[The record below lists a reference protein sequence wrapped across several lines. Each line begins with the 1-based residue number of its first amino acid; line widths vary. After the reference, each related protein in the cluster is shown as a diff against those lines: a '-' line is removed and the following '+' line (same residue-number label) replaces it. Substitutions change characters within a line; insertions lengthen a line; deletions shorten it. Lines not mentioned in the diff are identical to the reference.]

1 MSLSILALAL
11 LVAQADAQEINLRN
25 ANFHLE
31 HADVR
36 VQKPGAALELV
47 RHYNSRST
55 EDGLFGFGW
64 SNPYD
69 VMVSTHADGTLLVV
83 DADGF
88 VLRYTPEGKPWA
100 EIRESFVDRLIQARR
115 TEDKAHGGEREE
127 SFYAELKQLWLDKPE
142 EREQATWAYP
152 AAWREPIDG
161 DYISYDR
168 GTETLVRTGGTY
180 QRVASDGL
188 LESFDSKG
196 RLVGRTDSAER
207 GLRLDYD
214 RDGRLIKVAHTD
226 GAGFTLFYGQG
237 GRVNELRDTEGRS
250 VAYAYDDQG
259 NLVQTRGPGQRVIA
273 YAYDEE
279 HNLVA
284 VRQPDGTGLQVLY
297 DVEADWAVALK
308 QGNGVTRYAWELLNP
323 TGEHYRCIVTDPEGG
338 QTIHEFNDLDHVS
351 VITDDGGGTT
361 RTVYSACCAKPLEV
375 THPDG
380 TVTRYEYDSQARMTG
395 VTTPDGTRARYT
407 YHPSMARIVQAS
419 YSDGRRYQ
427 YEYDRGGRV
436 TKVIEGAGRVLEL
449 FYGAN
454 GKVESMETNDGGV
467 YKFEYDVDGRPLRI
481 IGRKGVALDITYGI
495 AGEMKSSQVSTPS
508 SSQKAS
514 FYRDLQTVLA
524 MLEPATGAF

>member
-1 MSLSILALAL
+1 MTPSLLALAL
-11 LVAQADAQEINLRN
+11 LTVQVDAQEINLRN

-69 VMVSTHADGTLLVV
+69 VMVSTHADGTLLVI
-83 DADGF
+83 DSDGF
-88 VLRYTPEGKPWA
+88 VLRYTPDGRPWA
-100 EIRESFVDRLIQARR
+100 DIRAEFVRRLVQARR
-115 TEDKAHGGEREE
+115 TDDKVHGGEREE
-127 SFYAELKQLWLDKPE
+127 QYYLDLEKLWLDKPQ

-152 AAWREPIDG
+152 AAWREPVDG
-161 DYISYDR
+161 KYVSFDR
-168 GTETLVRTGGTY
+168 GTEVIVREGGTY
-180 QRVASDGL
+180 RRTVSDGMV
-188 LESFDSKG
+188 ETFDNKG
-196 RLVGRTDSAER
+196 RLSGRTDTAGR

-214 RDGRLIKVAHTD
+214 RDGRLSKVAHTD
-226 GAGFTLFYGQG
+226 GAGFTVYYGQG
-237 GRVNELRDTEGRS
+237 GRVSELRDTEGRA
-250 VAYAYDDQG
+250 VAYAYDDKG
-259 NLVQTRGPGQRVIA
+259 NMVQARGPGKRVIA

-284 VRQPDGTGLQVLY
+284 VRQPDGSGLQVLY

-308 QGNGVTRYAWELLNP
+308 SDGGVTRYAWDLLDQ
-323 TGEHYRCIVTDPEGG
+323 TGQHYRCTVTDPDGG
-338 QTIHEFNDLDHVS
+338 TTTHEFNDADHVS
-351 VITDDGGGTT
+351 VVTDASGGST

-380 TVTRYEYDSQARMTG
+380 SVTRYEYDSQARMTG
-395 VTTPDGTRARYT
+395 VTTPDGVRARYT
-407 YHPSMARIVQAS
+407 YHPEFSRIVQAN

-454 GKVESMETNDGGV
+454 GKVENMETNDGGK

-481 IGRKGVALDITYGI
+481 IGRKGVALDLVYGI
-495 AGEMKSSQVSTPS
+495 AGELKTSQISTPS
-508 SSQKAS
+508 SSQKTA

>member
-1 MSLSILALAL
+1 MTSLLLALGLSLSTAN
-11 LVAQADAQEINLRN
+11 AQEINLRN

-47 RHYNSRST
+47 RHYNSRAT

-83 DADGF
+83 DSDGF
-88 VLRYTPEGKPWA
+88 VLRYTPDGKPWA
-100 EIRESFVDRLIQARR
+100 EIREAFVDRLIQARR
-115 TEDKAHGGEREE
+115 TEDKAHGAEREE
-127 SFYAELKQLWLDKPE
+127 GFYGELRQLWLDKPE

-161 DYISYDR
+161 VYVSYDR
-168 GTETLVRTGGTY
+168 GTERIERQGGTY
-180 QRVASDGL
+180 RRSTSDGMV
-188 LESFDSKG
+188 ESFDDKG
-196 RLVGRTDSAER
+196 RLVGRTDTAGR

-214 RDGRLIKVAHTD
+214 RDSRLSKVAHTD
-226 GAGFTLFYGQG
+226 GAGFTLLYGQG

-250 VAYAYDDQG
+250 VGYAYDDQG
-259 NLVQTRGPGQRVIA
+259 NLVQVRGPGQRVVA

-308 QGNGVTRYAWELLNP
+308 QGKGVTRYAWDVLDP
-323 TGEHYRCIVTDPEGG
+323 SGQRYRCSVTEPDG
-338 QTIHEFNDLDHVS
+338 QVTTHEFDDLDHVS
-351 VITDDGGGTT
+351 IITDPEGGTT

-375 THPDG
+375 SHPDG
-380 TVTRYEYDSQARMTG
+380 SVTRYEYDSQARMTG
-395 VTTPDGTRARYT
+395 VTTPDGVRARYT
-407 YHPSMARIVQAS
+407 YHPSMSRIVQAN

-436 TKVIEGAGRVLEL
+436 TKVIEGGGRVLEL

-454 GKVESMETNDGGV
+454 GKVESMESNEGGV
-467 YKFEYDVDGRPLRI
+467 YKFEYDVDGRPVRI
-481 IGRKGVALDITYGI
+481 IGRKGVALDLVYNV
-495 AGEMKSSQVSTPS
+495 AGQLESSQVSTPS
-508 SSQKAS
+508 SAQKAS